1 MSRFRATRRTR
12 AAVAAAC
19 VAALLTAPTGGAA
32 LADHRTDLERTDLQ
46 RLTVLVT
53 KEQPLRP
60 ADYEPP
66 DLVDWREEPYQVRAE
81 VSTQLGRLFDAA
93 ERDGAP
99 LRVVSGYR
107 SFQTQAEV
115 FDYWQRRHGK
125 EVAERRSAR
134 PGHSEHQTGLAVDVD
149 GTSGGCYLRECFGE
163 TEAGR
168 WVARNAH
175 RFGFVLSYPPATM
188 DRTGYSYEP
197 WHLRYVGPRLARAM
211 HERDVALLEDAL
223 QGPHGSALWGALV
236 GRGH

>member
-1 MSRFRATRRTR
+1 MSRDRHARRAR
-12 AAVAAAC
+12 ALLAAAWA
-19 VAALLTAPTGGAA
+19 AALLAVPGGDAA
-32 LADHRTDLERTDLQ
+32 VADHRTELERADLQ

-60 ADYEPP
+60 PEYEPP
-66 DLVDWREEPYQVRAE
+66 DLVGWRDEPYQVRAE
-81 VSTQLGRLFDAA
+81 VSTQLERLFTAA

-115 FDYWQRRHGK
+115 FDYWRRRHGE

-149 GTSGGCYLRECFGE
+149 GSSGGCYLRQCFGD

-168 WVARNAH
+168 WVARHAH
-175 RFGFVLSYPPATM
+175 RFGFVLSYPPDTLE
-188 DRTGYSYEP
+188 RTGYAYEP
-197 WHLRYVGPRLARAM
+197 WHLRYVGPRLAGAM
-211 HERDVALLEDAL
+211 REQDIALLEDAL
-223 QGPHGSALWGALV
+223 RGPFGSALWGALL